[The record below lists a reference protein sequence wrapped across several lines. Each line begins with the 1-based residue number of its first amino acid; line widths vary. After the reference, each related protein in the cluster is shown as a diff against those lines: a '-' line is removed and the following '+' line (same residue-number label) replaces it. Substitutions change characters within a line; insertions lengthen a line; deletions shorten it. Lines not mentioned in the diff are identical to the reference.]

1 MALNAQKIA
10 AMVAEREVDVDE
22 LRHRMEDD
30 YTKLYR
36 LDPFTPD
43 DPDKS
48 VYTSNDPRTAADK
61 LIALIAGAPL
71 TMTINNVGQQPN
83 VRERNNLKERF
94 LIGGLRS
101 VDEWLETQLLP
112 PLQGQLAFFALIR
125 GFTCGRATWV
135 KLKDGSSRF
144 EVMPWDPLNTYWQV
158 SRNGLVWIAHKTR
171 MSSEEIGELYDFDIG
186 GTGEENGADVIDYY
200 DQNEFGVIIHGE
212 FVVKPEEYAW
222 GTGKVPAWVT
232 AAGFAPPIQALKA
245 EDTIRDFGESV
256 FKPIRDT
263 NDVYNQLTSDFL
275 TLVNYGSKPSYI
287 VKSHGGS
294 KVLAEN
300 PLQQASEVSLD
311 TNESIELIDIAKM
324 STDAGPLLAL
334 LSAESQRGLIPYNLF
349 GQQDLAISGFAINL
363 LRQGAGDKA
372 DPFIAAVMG
381 AYRQISG
388 HMISQYEDGKFSSVN
403 VRGRHG
409 EVWFD
414 EEIKAN
420 DIKGLSPPE
429 IKLVPRLPQDDMQKF
444 AMAQQ
449 ARQGTVPLFN
459 DRWIHENI
467 LGIQD
472 ADKMAEAIKTQLAE
486 RSDPVAAIW
495 TLRKALVEQG
505 EEDLVEIYNLKL
517 AKVLQESGLIPK
529 PAPPPPE
536 AGPPGMSM
544 PGGPP
549 PGIPMPGGPPP
560 RFDPRVAPNAAM
572 GAPPPGPV
580 PQPGPNVPAG
590 SPRPGARNPLSRL
603 LSRFR
608 PGG

>member
-1 MALNAQKIA
+1 MYKRQ
-10 AMVAEREVDVDE
+10 
-22 LRHRMEDD
+22 
-30 YTKLYR
+30 
-36 LDPFTPD
+36 
-43 DPDKS
+43 
-48 VYTSNDPRTAADK
+48 
-61 LIALIAGAPL
+61 
-71 TMTINNVGQQPN
+71 
-83 VRERNNLKERF
+83 
-94 LIGGLRS
+94 
-101 VDEWLETQLLP
+101 
-112 PLQGQLAFFALIR
+112 
-125 GFTCGRATWV
+125 
-135 KLKDGSSRF
+135 
-144 EVMPWDPLNTYWQV
+144 
-158 SRNGLVWIAHKTR
+158 
-171 MSSEEIGELYDFDIG
+171 
-186 GTGEENGADVIDYY
+186 
-200 DQNEFGVIIHGE
+200 
-212 FVVKPEEYAW
+212 
-222 GTGKVPAWVT
+222 
-232 AAGFAPPIQALKA
+232 PPIQALKA

-536 AGPPGMSM
+536 AGPPGMPM

-549 PGIPMPGGPPP
+549 PGMPMPGGSPP